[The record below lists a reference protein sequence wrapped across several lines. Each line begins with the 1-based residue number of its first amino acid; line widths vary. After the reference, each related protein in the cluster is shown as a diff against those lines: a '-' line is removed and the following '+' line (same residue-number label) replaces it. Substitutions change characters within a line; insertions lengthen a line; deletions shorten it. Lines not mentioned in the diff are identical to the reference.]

1 MRNLPFP
8 LFLTFLSLFSCLSL
22 HAIDSKGAIII
33 ASMEGQITVT
43 INKSGKDLPSDQVK
57 VGGLLF
63 DGHTVKTGTGSK
75 IVLLFSSG
83 TITTLKEGSVLNIK
97 KFAQKSFD
105 PKTAGKLSARKD
117 EPSPSETVIDLSLGD
132 MVVDVKKLKKE
143 SSFNIDS
150 PVGTAGIRGT
160 IPRMKVV
167 KLPDGGFNQT
177 TQMLKGKIS
186 YMPKGGG
193 RPMLL
198 GPGQSLASG
207 ISAAGMVLPFQ
218 IGKVPVAVMDA
229 IQAEVDKSSAATGK
243 AADGPPPADTPD
255 SNPEDDSPS
264 DDELNESDEDRQAAG
279 KGVGDD
285 DNGSEA
291 LALEK
296 AGILDLENPEDAAK
310 EGTYVEVAGTEA
322 EMQIGRAHA

>member
-43 INKSGKDLPSDQVK
+43 NNKSGKDLPSDQVK

-97 KFAQKSFD
+97 KFVQQNFD
-105 PKTAGKLSARKD
+105 PKIAGKLSARKD

-167 KLPDGGFNQT
+167 KLPGGGFNQT

-193 RPMLL
+193 RPTLL
-198 GPGQSLASG
+198 AQGKVWPAG
-207 ISAAGMVLPFQ
+207 ISAAGGMLPMQ
-218 IGKVPVAVMDA
+218 IGRVPSSVMKA
-229 IQAEVDKSSAATGK
+229 IQAEVDKAGAATGK
-243 AADGPPPADTPD
+243 AVDPPPAADTPE
-255 SNPEDDSPS
+255 SNPEDDAPS
-264 DDELNESDEDRQAAG
+264 DDELNE
-279 KGVGDD
+279 V
-285 DNGSEA
+285 
-291 LALEK
+291 
-296 AGILDLENPEDAAK
+296 
-310 EGTYVEVAGTEA
+310 
-322 EMQIGRAHA
+322 